1 MARKVVILARE
12 AGLRLELEDVEVQS
26 LVPEPLR
33 AAQSAAEFLDGLP
46 QVRCCPVSASGAWGW
61 ETRGLNPDVFCE
73 AYGSYR
79 AGERHKSTAAV
90 GLEDMGLQ
98 SLAPEHPM
106 AAKAWPASLDR
117 QLKSYI
123 SRCMLINAMPAS

>member
-46 QVRCCPVSASGAWGW
+46 QVCPCPVSVSGA
-61 ETRGLNPDVFCE
+61 
-73 AYGSYR
+73 
-79 AGERHKSTAAV
+79 H
-90 GLEDMGLQ
+90 
-98 SLAPEHPM
+98 
-106 AAKAWPASLDR
+106 
-117 QLKSYI
+117 
-123 SRCMLINAMPAS
+123 